1 MLNDVYPNLG
11 SFIYF
16 VLLTLSFKQF
26 SQYWHNLI
34 NQVKHEVGKKH
45 RRETTYNKPNI
56 RTLIKMP
63 FKYLMIIPPCNY
75 LVNHLFL
82 LVYPQTTRM
91 ANMMM
96 TIICTGMPNMGY
108 QSLYLCNASN
118 CYYDS
123 KNNPSYCHFILV
135 RFDDSRYSHA

>member
-1 MLNDVYPNLG
+1 MIGKRVSCSYYLRSFTNDDLITFLSLPNAMVRLAQFPTAI
-11 SFIYF
+11 STISPSPKTLCLILSPMTKSAIY
-16 VLLTLSFKQF
+16 
-26 SQYWHNLI
+26 
-34 NQVKHEVGKKH
+34 
-45 RRETTYNKPNI
+45 
-56 RTLIKMP
+56 
-63 FKYLMIIPPCNY
+63 
-75 LVNHLFL
+75 LFL
-82 LVYPQTTRM
+82 LIYANITRM